1 MSKIKKRYIP
11 VLISLLLVMVF
22 VLPSNAVKVMN
33 GEALSQTSSL
43 KLNAYG
49 SYFIY
54 VAVTGGGVSV
64 GATSFA
70 QDAYAQ
76 DFSGYTSVVIG
87 HSGSSLGSFQSGPAA
102 YYAIGGISVQGSP
115 SAIYYKTVSGMSNAV
130 LSFSVSG
137 QSLLAIASAG
147 SSLSKPYLSGPAG
160 LSIPVLATAT
170 NPNYGVIVA
179 FANVTAGT
187 YSINVTYATTNDTNP
202 MSEAVALAVYVFPI
216 SSSSSSSSSPPQSPP
231 PTSSPPASTYPLTFV
246 ESGLPSGS
254 TWYLYLDGIS
264 QSSSSSYITVYVK
277 AGTYSYSV
285 PSEQGYSASPSSGSV
300 TVGQGG
306 AQVSLKFVKP
316 LPGFSLEY
324 SPYVLVGVGALIAAG
339 VAFAIS
345 LLSKGGD
352 KE

>member
-1 MSKIKKRYIP
+1 MSKIKKRYAP
-11 VLISLLLVMVF
+11 FFLALLASVAFVFPCNATQVM
-22 VLPSNAVKVMN
+22 
-33 GEALSQTSSL
+33 GGYALSQTSSL
-43 KLNAYG
+43 KLNPYG

-64 GATSFA
+64 GTTSFT

-87 HSGSSLGSFQSGPAA
+87 HSGSDVGSFQSGPAA

-115 SAIYYKTVSGMSNAV
+115 SAIYIKTTSGTSFAV
-130 LSFSVSG
+130 LNFSVSG
-137 QSLLAIASAG
+137 QSVLAIASAG
-147 SSLSKPYLSGPAG
+147 SSISKPYLYGPTG

-187 YSINVTYATTNDTNP
+187 YSINVTYAATNETNP
-202 MSEAVALAVYVFPI
+202 MSEAIALAVYVFPV
-216 SSSSSSSSSPPQSPP
+216 SSSSPTPSPSPSPSPP
-231 PTSSPPASTYPLTFV
+231 ASSSPPSTYPLTFV

-254 TWYLYLDGIS
+254 TWSLFLNGIS

-277 AGTYSYSV
+277 PGTYSYSV
-285 PSEQGYSASPSSGSV
+285 PSAEGYSASPSSGSV
-300 TVGQGG
+300 IVGQGG
-306 AQVSLKFVKP
+306 AQVSLKFAKP
-316 LPGFSLEY
+316 LPGFLLEY
-324 SPYVLVGVGALIAAG
+324 SPYVLVGVGALIAIG

-345 LLSKGGD
+345 LLSRGGD
-352 KE
+352 QE